1 MIEFQNVSKTYP
13 NGTHALYDVSLNID
27 KGEFV
32 FIVGASGAGKS
43 TFLKL
48 IMHEE
53 TATSGEI
60 IINGNKLSKLRRR
73 DVPYLRRHMGIVFQ
87 DFRLIEKMTVFDNVA
102 FAMRAVGENTATIKK
117 RVPYVLD
124 LVGLKDKM
132 KNKPNELSGGE
143 QQRVSLAR
151 ALVNNP
157 EIIIADEPTGNVDP
171 ELSHEII
178 ELLNE
183 INSMGT
189 TVLVVTHEHE
199 LVREFNQRVV
209 TIDHGKIIGDTKSGR
224 FAVGVSGDYDDD
236 DYSADSPQYPGNVVI
251 VPDDDDRLD

>member
-1 MIEFQNVSKTYP
+1 M
-13 NGTHALYDVSLNID
+13 
-27 KGEFV
+27 
-32 FIVGASGAGKS
+32 
-43 TFLKL
+43 
-48 IMHEE
+48 
-53 TATSGEI
+53 
-60 IINGNKLSKLRRR
+60 
-73 DVPYLRRHMGIVFQ
+73 PYLRRHMGIVFQ

-236 DYSADSPQYPGNVVI
+236 DYSAEYDEYDGDGDFTDDEIIKSYSDLGYDDINDDLGDSPQYPDNVVI